1 MISTGSP
8 VATASRRLVSWEGLF
23 TRQAK
28 KDARKHASSSQAL
41 KQKGRALLILIAPDP
56 NEQQPLY
63 EALAGEMNEAYQ
75 RLSQHRTQSDI

>member
-1 MISTGSP
+1 M
-8 VATASRRLVSWEGLF
+8 SWEGLF